1 MKRITHL
8 TALAFSAVML
18 LMFTLASAMPALA
31 QGDEKAATEPAGIGI
46 LILLMGVLALVLVG
60 GAYLSQG
67 GSRVANGTAGAPS
80 GEEEE
85 V

>member
-1 MKRITHL
+1 MKRITHI
-8 TALAFSAVML
+8 TTLAFSAVML
-18 LMFTLASAMPALA
+18 LTLTLASAMPALA
-31 QGDEKAATEPAGIGI
+31 QGDEKAAATEPAGIGI

-67 GSRVANGTAGAPS
+67 GTRTANGTAGS
-80 GEEEE
+80 EEEE